1 MLLAYDYPLL
11 DIFVTILAFV
21 FLVVWM
27 FMLVLF
33 IADLFR
39 DPEPSGPAK
48 AAWLLFLLALP
59 YIGTVA
65 YIVVRGRGLGE
76 RELERAQRRNVAA
89 RRWFGGP
96 SGMAVA

>member
-1 MLLAYDYPLL
+1 MLFAYDYPLL
-11 DIFVTILAFV
+11 DVFVTIVAFV
-21 FLVVWM
+21 FLVVWV

-33 IADLFR
+33 VADLLR

-48 AAWLLFLLALP
+48 GAWLLFLFVLP

-76 RELERAQRRNVAA
+76 RELERAQRRNIAMGTY
-89 RRWFGGP
+89 FGGP
-96 SGMAVA
+96 SGPALA